1 MAPSRR
7 AALALALT
15 LVTGAPAIATEA
27 TSATVRARVDHHLK
41 QVERLSGHFEALL
54 GADCPRFP
62 SRAEWDAYVDT
73 ETDGLVLLVAHLEQ
87 AWVEAKRTGDDDVR
101 RAAKAPKRQGDQ
113 GRALVDK
120 LATCAE
126 MNGASFSPMVVWR
139 RIEREVPR
147 RQAEIA
153 LPR

>member
-1 MAPSRR
+1 MHRSGCAL
-7 AALALALT
+7 LALVAT
-15 LVTGAPAIATEA
+15 LVAGPAAATETTPEA
-27 TSATVRARVDHHLK
+27 VRARVDHHLR

-54 GADCPRFP
+54 ASTCPQFP
-62 SRAEWDAYVDT
+62 SPAHWQTYVDA
-73 ETDGLVLLVAHLEQ
+73 EADQLVLLVAHLEQ
-87 AWVEAKRTGDDDVR
+87 AWIEAKRTGDDEVR
-101 RAAKAPKRQGDQ
+101 RAAKAPKRNGDQ

-120 LATCAE
+120 LAACAE
-126 MNGASFSPMVVWR
+126 SNGVSFSPVAIWR

>member
-1 MAPSRR
+1 MHRSGR
-7 AALALALT
+7 AVLALVVTLLAGPALA
-15 LVTGAPAIATEA
+15 TESTPEA
-27 TSATVRARVDHHLK
+27 ARVRVDHHLR
-41 QVERLSGHFEALL
+41 QVERLSGHFETLL
-54 GADCPRFP
+54 SSTCRHFP
-62 SRAEWDAYVDT
+62 SPVEWQTYVEA
-73 ETDGLVLLVAHLEQ
+73 ETDQLVLLVAHLEQ

-101 RAAKAPKRQGDQ
+101 RAAKAPKRQSDQ

-120 LATCAE
+120 LAACAE
-126 MNGASFSPMVVWR
+126 TNGASFSPVAIWR